1 MNDDDAL
8 LRKLMMPSEF
18 EGKHVWQTKEW
29 DGDFEQQFKIGDL
42 FTVDFAR
49 HFRDAV
55 PPASETSTYVQCGEP
70 YSHPFGRP
78 TYTTFEAV
86 KGTIAE
92 FDSVWRY
99 CGHCF
104 KGRRREEE
112 QA

>member
-1 MNDDDAL
+1 MNDDAL
-8 LRKLMMPSEF
+8 LRKFMMPSEY
-18 EGKHVWQTKEW
+18 EGKRVWQAKEW

-49 HFRDAV
+49 FFRDVV
-55 PPASETSTYVQCGEP
+55 PPASETSTYVQYGEP

-104 KGRRREEE
+104 KGERSE
-112 QA
+112 QTVE